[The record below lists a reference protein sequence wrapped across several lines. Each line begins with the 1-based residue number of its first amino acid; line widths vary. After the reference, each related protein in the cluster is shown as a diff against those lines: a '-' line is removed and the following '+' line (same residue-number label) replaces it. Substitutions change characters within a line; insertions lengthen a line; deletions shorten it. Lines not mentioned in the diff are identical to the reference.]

1 MPRIVLLIGFSLLFA
16 ESSFAKDAP
25 DRPRCNANSSSWL
38 WPNMDLPLPD
48 STPWKLTGLT
58 P

>member
-16 ESSFAKDAP
+16 ESSFAQDAP
-25 DRPRCNANSSSWL
+25 DQTPMQCQHIKLAVVQCG
-38 WPNMDLPLPD
+38 LPLPD
-48 STPWKLTGLT
+48 STPWKLTVLT